1 VGGGVEGGDV
11 LVRSDVS
18 QQVRTVP

>member
-1 VGGGVEGGDV
+1 VGGGVEGGAV

-18 QQVRTVP
+18 QQVRKVP